1 MTKQNCET
9 LLRNDNRKCLIYNI
23 TLRFLLFCRSML
35 LLGSHLSTFV
45 IKNQCQQLCLAT
57 NKLTH
62 TCMKTFEQNGC
73 IAKYL
78 ETKSFAVFCFNIK
91 FLFRPESKMFWQ
103 NRGFIYGK
111 DKIMIAFHAIYI
123 MDQL

>member
-1 MTKQNCET
+1 MSQQNCET

-73 IAKYL
+73 IAKDL
-78 ETKSFAVFCFNIK
+78 ATKK
-91 FLFRPESKMFWQ
+91 FRLILF
-103 NRGFIYGK
+103 
-111 DKIMIAFHAIYI
+111 
-123 MDQL
+123 